1 MSDASEPIAVQSAA
15 GRLTVYSLFRTLA
28 DHAPDNPAIF
38 AGDDRWTYGELLV
51 LVDRLADAFA
61 ACGIGRGDRIA
72 VLAENRM
79 EYPLAQLAAAKLGA
93 IVACQNWR
101 LAKPELQHCLSL
113 VTPKLVLVSARFRDA
128 LSALDTGG
136 AQIFD
141 VALCRSALG
150 LTPARRVAADRAL
163 PEDPLLL
170 LYTSGTTGLPKAAM
184 VSHRAEIARMTVVR
198 MDLGAA
204 PGEAFVGWAP
214 LFHIGGTDHMFHA
227 LLSGAPALIAD
238 GFDVPVI
245 VDLLER
251 HRIAWLLLVPGTI
264 EQLADEI
271 EKRSALVKGVRVVGC
286 MIDLVPPALVA
297 RITGLLGASFLN
309 SFGATETGIAP
320 LSGNLIPSGVA
331 PTDISKSLNS
341 LCEFR
346 LLDDDGN
353 EVPHGETGEGAI
365 RGPTV
370 FSGYWNAPE
379 TNARDFAT
387 GFFRMGD
394 LFRRLPNGRYDFV
407 DRAKYMIKSGGENI
421 YPAEIERVLL
431 ADPRVADAIVVKKK
445 DAKWGE
451 VPVAFVARR
460 SDDLTAADI
469 EAMCRREL
477 AGFKRPKEVHFVAFD
492 DLPRSTSG
500 KILRHEM
507 EKRL

>member
-1 MSDASEPIAVQSAA
+1 MAA
-15 GRLTVYSLFRTLA
+15 TAIHPAQAARLTVYELFRTRA
-28 DHAPDNPAIF
+28 DHAPDAPAVV
-38 AGDDRWTYGELLV
+38 AGNEVISYGELLA
-51 LVDRLADAFA
+51 LVDRLAGALA
-61 ACGIGRGDRIA
+61 HRGVVRGDRVA
-72 VLAENRM
+72 VLSENRA
-79 EYPLAQLAAAKLGA
+79 EYPMVQLTAAKIGA

-113 VTPKLVLVSARFRDA
+113 VTPKLILASERFNA
-128 LSALDTGG
+128 ILAELDLGG
-136 AQIFD
+136 APVLDIASCRRGLDGGVAD
-141 VALCRSALG
+141 V
-150 LTPARRVAADRAL
+150 DREAVQ
-163 PEDPLLL
+163 PEDGLLL

-184 VSHRAEIARMTVVR
+184 VSHRAEIARMTVVK

-204 PGEAFVGWAP
+204 PGEAFVSWAP
-214 LFHIGGTDHMFHA
+214 FFHIGGTDHMFHA

-251 HRIAWLLLVPGTI
+251 YRVAWLLLVPGTI
-264 EQLADEI
+264 ERLADEV
-271 EKRSALVKGVRVVGC
+271 EKRRSAIKGVRVVGC
-286 MIDLVPPALVA
+286 MIDLVPPTLVA

-320 LSGNLIPSGVA
+320 LSGGLIPAGIA
-331 PTDISKSLNS
+331 PTDISKRISS

-394 LFRRLPNGRYDFV
+394 LFRRLPNGNYDFV

-431 ADPRVADAIVVKKK
+431 ADPRVADAIVVRKN
-445 DAKWGE
+445 DPKWGE
-451 VPVAFVARR
+451 VPVAFIARK
-460 SDDLTAADI
+460 SDDLTEADV

-477 AGFKRPKEVHFVAFD
+477 ASFKRPKEVRFVNYD

-500 KILRHEM
+500 KIVRQEM

>member
-1 MSDASEPIAVQSAA
+1 MSSAALVPVQSQA
-15 GRLTVYSLFRTLA
+15 GGLTVYSLFRTRA
-28 DHAPDNPAIF
+28 DHAPDAPAIF
-38 AGDDRWTYGELLV
+38 AGRESWTYGGLLA

-61 ACGIGRGDRIA
+61 ACGIVRGDRIA
-72 VLAENRM
+72 ILAENRM
-79 EYPLAQLAAAKLGA
+79 EYPLTQLAAAKLGA

-113 VTPKLVLVSARFRDA
+113 VSPRLILVSERYRDTLA
-128 LSALDTGG
+128 ALDTGG
-136 AQIFD
+136 AQVFD
-141 VALCRSALG
+141 VALCRDGLG
-150 LTPARRVAADRAL
+150 LGAVAAVTEDAAQ

-184 VSHRAEIARMTVVR
+184 ISHRAEIARMTVVR
-198 MDLGAA
+198 MDLGAQ

-238 GFDVPVI
+238 GFDVPAI
-245 VDLLER
+245 VDLLEQ

-264 EQLADEI
+264 EQLADEV
-271 EKRSALVKGVRVVGC
+271 EKRSALIKGVRVVGC
-286 MIDLVPPALVA
+286 MIDLVPPTLVA
-297 RITGLLGASFLN
+297 RITRLLGASFLN

-320 LSGNLIPSGVA
+320 LSGNLIAAGVA
-331 PTDISKSLNS
+331 PTDISKSINS

-346 LLDDDGN
+346 LLDDEGR
-353 EVPHGETGEGAI
+353 EVPLGETGEGAI

-445 DAKWGE
+445 DTKWGE

-460 SDDLTAADI
+460 SNDITEADI

-477 AGFKRPKEVHFVAFD
+477 AGFKRPKEVRFISFD